1 MRYKQIIEFFN
12 HLIICSNL
20 YLVCIVKYLLKLI
33 NPLDKFQLHQWISL
47 YNCAQIIIFLA
58 LKILIFKIKNMNNLL
73 QIISKIIY
81 SNHYT

>member
-47 YNCAQIIIFLA
+47 YNYAQIIIFLA